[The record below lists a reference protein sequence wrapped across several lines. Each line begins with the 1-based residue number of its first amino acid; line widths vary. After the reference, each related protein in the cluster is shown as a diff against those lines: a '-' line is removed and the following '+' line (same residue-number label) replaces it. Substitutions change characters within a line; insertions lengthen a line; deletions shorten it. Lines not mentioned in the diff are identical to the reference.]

1 MQTNVSADNQLID
14 HPIDLIETLAAS
26 REWPF
31 ERGTEDDMNVCVAGT
46 FCDYHLAISW
56 RPDLGGLHVASV
68 LDTRAPQSK
77 RTEVHELLALINEQL
92 WLGHFDIWSGD
103 GAILFR
109 NTMFVSGEG
118 LSEGQ
123 CEELINHALET
134 CERFFPAFQF
144 LIWAGHSPQQA
155 LERSLFE
162 TRGDA

>member
-1 MQTNVSADNQLID
+1 MSSAIAHNID
-14 HPIDLIETLAAS
+14 VEHPIDLIEGLACTH
-26 REWPF
+26 EWPF
-31 ERGTEDDMNVCVAGT
+31 ERGTQDDVNVC
-46 FCDYHLAISW
+46 ISW

-68 LDTRAPQSK
+68 LDTRAPKGK
-77 RTEVHELLALINEQL
+77 RAEVHELLALINEQL

-109 NTMFVSGEG
+109 STMFVSGG

-123 CEELINHALET
+123 CQELINHALET

-144 LIWAGHSPQQA
+144 LIWAGHSPQEA
-155 LERSLFE
+155 LQSSLFE

>member
-1 MQTNVSADNQLID
+1 MQTNMSADNQLID

-77 RTEVHELLALINEQL
+77 RTEIHELLALINEQL
-92 WLGHFDIWSGD
+92 WLGHFDIWSG
-103 GAILFR
+103 
-109 NTMFVSGEG
+109 
-118 LSEGQ
+118 
-123 CEELINHALET
+123 
-134 CERFFPAFQF
+134 
-144 LIWAGHSPQQA
+144 
-155 LERSLFE
+155 
-162 TRGDA
+162 

>member
-1 MQTNVSADNQLID
+1 MQTNMSADNQLID

-77 RTEVHELLALINEQL
+77 RTEIHELLALINEQL

-109 NTMFVSGEG
+109 NTMFVSGKG
-118 LSEGQ
+118 LSRANARN
-123 CEELINHALET
+123 CLITQSKPANA
-134 CERFFPAFQF
+134 FFRPSSF
-144 LIWAGHSPQQA
+144 
-155 LERSLFE
+155 
-162 TRGDA
+162 

>member
-1 MQTNVSADNQLID
+1 MHTNVSADSQLID

-31 ERGTEDDMNVCVAGT
+31 ERGTEDDMNVCVSGT

-68 LDTRAPQSK
+68 LDTRAPQAK
-77 RTEVHELLALINEQL
+77 KAEIHELLALINEQL

-109 NTMFVSGEG
+109 NTMFVSGK
-118 LSEGQ
+118 
-123 CEELINHALET
+123 
-134 CERFFPAFQF
+134 
-144 LIWAGHSPQQA
+144 
-155 LERSLFE
+155 
-162 TRGDA
+162 

>member
-31 ERGTEDDMNVCVAGT
+31 ERGTEDDVNVCVSGT

-77 RTEVHELLALINEQL
+77 RAEIHELLALINEQL

-109 NTMFVSGEG
+109 NTMFVSGKG
-118 LSEGQ
+118 LSEG
-123 CEELINHALET
+123 
-134 CERFFPAFQF
+134 
-144 LIWAGHSPQQA
+144 
-155 LERSLFE
+155 
-162 TRGDA
+162 

>member
-109 NTMFVSGEG
+109 NTMFVSGKG
-118 LSEGQ
+118 LSAGQ
-123 CEELINHALET
+123 CEELLNHAIET
-134 CERFFPAFQF
+134 CERFFPAFQY
-144 LIWAGHSPQQA
+144 LIWAGYTPQSA
-155 LERSLFE
+155 LESSLFE